1 MKTNSVKQSNSKR
14 ILSNLQDTS
23 TIQTPKME
31 KTSRKTKSVRR
42 SQKQVKLD
50 NLL

>member
-1 MKTNSVKQSNSKR
+1 MKTNPVKQSNSKR

-31 KTSRKTKSVRR
+31 KTSRKIKTIQR
-42 SQKQVKLD
+42 SQK
-50 NLL
+50 